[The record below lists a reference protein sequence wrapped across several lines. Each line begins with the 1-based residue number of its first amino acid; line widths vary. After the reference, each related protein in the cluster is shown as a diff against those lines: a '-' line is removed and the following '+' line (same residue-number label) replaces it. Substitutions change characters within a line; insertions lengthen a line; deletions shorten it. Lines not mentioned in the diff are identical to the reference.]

1 MKEKKLKGKM
11 NKKLKI
17 LIICAVVLIVIG
29 AGLVILKTLLS
40 SNKNEKVF
48 YTANVETYENIIEIS
63 GTVAA
68 AQEQTLQ
75 ALSAGTVTE
84 VYVSEGDHV
93 KKGDII
99 IQLDDSEQIYNLEKH
114 DYNMA
119 TKRLTASERELKLL
133 ETERATLVQKVNDR
147 KVIATFDGII
157 ADLKVAVGD
166 SLAAKDKI
174 GTLVNTD
181 YLTAEVEV
189 TETDVAKL
197 AVGQKV
203 LFTFPAYSD
212 STVEGYVTGWPAIGS
227 VTNRGATIV
236 KVNLRIDDYPEQI
249 LPYFSFTGKIEIS
262 PTEKYVVVSR
272 YAIGYEDKKP
282 YVVLAKG
289 EQKKSVTIQP
299 YGSEYVK
306 VLEGLEGGEVLLQQS
321 TPRISGMNRNRN
333 SSSRSGSSSG
343 MPSGGF
349 PSGGGMPSGG
359 GFPGR

>member
-1 MKEKKLKGKM
+1 MKKKI
-11 NKKLKI
+11 KI
-17 LIICAVVLIVIG
+17 IIISAAVLVVIG
-29 AGLVILKTLLS
+29 IGLVILKTVLS
-40 SNKNEKVF
+40 SKGNEKVF
-48 YTANVETYENIIEIS
+48 YTANLETYENVIEIS
-63 GTVAA
+63 GTIAA

-75 ALSAGTVTE
+75 ALSAGTVTA
-84 VYVSEGDHV
+84 VYVSKGDHV
-93 KKGDII
+93 SKGDII

-133 ETERATLVQKVNDR
+133 ETERATLVQKVNER

-157 ADLKVAVGD
+157 ADLKVSVGD

-189 TETDVAKL
+189 TETDVSKL
-197 AVGQKV
+197 QVGQKV
-203 LFTFPAYSD
+203 LFTFPAYTEG
-212 STVEGYVTGWPAIGS
+212 TVEGYVTGWPAIGS
-227 VTNRGATIV
+227 VTNRGATV
-236 KVNLRIDDYPEQI
+236 VTVSLRIDDYPEQI

-262 PTEKYVVVSR
+262 PTEQYVVVSR
-272 YAIGYEDKKP
+272 YAIGYENKEP
-282 YVVLAKG
+282 YVVLARG
-289 EQKKSVTIQP
+289 EQKKSVKVQS

-321 TPRISGMNRNRN
+321 TPKRSGTNRNRN
-333 SSSRSGSSSG
+333 SGGMPGGSSSTG
-343 MPSGGF
+343 SRS
-349 PSGGGMPSGG
+349 SGGGMPAG

>member
-1 MKEKKLKGKM
+1 MKKKI
-11 NKKLKI
+11 KI
-17 LIICAVVLIVIG
+17 IIICVFVLVIIGAALVVLRT
-29 AGLVILKTLLS
+29 ILGSKS
-40 SNKNEKVF
+40 NEKVF
-48 YTANVETYENIIEIS
+48 YTANVETYENVIEIS

-84 VYVSEGDHV
+84 VLVKAGDKV

-99 IQLDDSEQIYNLEKH
+99 LKLDDSEQIYNLEKH

-119 TKRLTASERELKLL
+119 TKQFSASARELKLMQ
-133 ETERATLVQKVNDR
+133 TERNSILQKVNDR

-166 SLAAKDKI
+166 SLEAKDKI

-197 AVGQKV
+197 SVGQKV
-203 LFTFPAYSD
+203 IFKFPAYTKG
-212 STVEGYVTGWPAIGS
+212 TVEGYVTGWPAIGS
-227 VTNRGATIV
+227 VTSRGATV
-236 KVNLRIDDYPEQI
+236 VNVSLRIDNYPDEI

-262 PTEKYVVVSR
+262 PTESYVVVSR
-272 YAIGYEDKKP
+272 YAIGYENKEP

-289 EQKKSVTIQP
+289 EQKKSVKVEP
-299 YGSEYVK
+299 YGREYVK
-306 VLEGLEGGEVLLQQS
+306 VLEGLEGGEVLLQQ
-321 TPRISGMNRNRN
+321 TAPKLSGMSRNKN
-333 SSSRSGSSSG
+333 TG
-343 MPSGGF
+343 MPAAGSKSGGTGMSPAGGF
-349 PSGGGMPSGG
+349 GGGMPSGG
-359 GFPGR
+359 MPPSR

>member
-1 MKEKKLKGKM
+1 MKKKI
-11 NKKLKI
+11 KI
-17 LIICAVVLIVIG
+17 LIILTAILVVIG
-29 AGLVILKTLLS
+29 IGLVILKSALG
-40 SNKNEKVF
+40 KKADEKVF
-48 YTANVETYENIIEIS
+48 YTANVETYENVIEIS

-84 VYVSEGDHV
+84 VYVKAGDQV

-189 TETDVAKL
+189 TETDVSKL

-203 LFTFPAYSD
+203 IFTFPAYGKE
-212 STVEGYVTGWPAIGS
+212 TIEGYVTGWPAIGS
-227 VTNRGATIV
+227 VTNRGATVV
-236 KVNLRIDDYPEQI
+236 KVSLRIDDYPEQI

-262 PTEKYVVVSR
+262 PTESYVVVSR
-272 YAIGYEDKKP
+272 YAIGYEDKEP

-289 EQKKSVTIQP
+289 EQKKSVKVQP
-299 YGSEYVK
+299 YGTENVK

-321 TPRISGMNRNRN
+321 KPKISGMNRNRN
-333 SSSRSGSSSG
+333 NGGSNQR
-343 MPSGGF
+343 
-349 PSGGGMPSGG
+349 GGMPAG

>member
-1 MKEKKLKGKM
+1 MKKKI
-11 NKKLKI
+11 KI
-17 LIICAVVLIVIG
+17 IIICVFVLVIIGAALVVLRT
-29 AGLVILKTLLS
+29 ILGSKS
-40 SNKNEKVF
+40 NEKVF
-48 YTANVETYENIIEIS
+48 YTANVETYENVIEIS

-84 VYVSEGDHV
+84 VLVKAGDKV

-99 IQLDDSEQIYNLEKH
+99 LKLDDSEQIYNLEKH

-119 TKRLTASERELKLL
+119 TKQFSASARELKLMQ
-133 ETERATLVQKVNDR
+133 TERNSILQKVNDR

-166 SLAAKDKI
+166 SLEAKDKI

-197 AVGQKV
+197 SVGQKV
-203 LFTFPAYSD
+203 IFKFPAYTKG
-212 STVEGYVTGWPAIGS
+212 TVEGYVTGWPAIGS
-227 VTNRGATIV
+227 VTSRGATV
-236 KVNLRIDDYPEQI
+236 VNVSLRIDNYPDEI

-262 PTEKYVVVSR
+262 PTESYVVVSR
-272 YAIGYEDKKP
+272 YAIGYENKEP

-289 EQKKSVTIQP
+289 EQKKTVKVEP
-299 YGSEYVK
+299 YGREYVK
-306 VLEGLEGGEVLLQQS
+306 VLEGLEGGEVLLQQ
-321 TPRISGMNRNRN
+321 TAPKLSGMSRNKN
-333 SSSRSGSSSG
+333 TG
-343 MPSGGF
+343 MPAAGSKSGGTGMPPAGGF
-349 PSGGGMPSGG
+349 GGGMPSGG
-359 GFPGR
+359 MPPSR

>member
-1 MKEKKLKGKM
+1 MKKKI
-11 NKKLKI
+11 KI
-17 LIICAVVLIVIG
+17 LIILTAILVVIG
-29 AGLVILKTLLS
+29 IGLVILKSALGKKTD
-40 SNKNEKVF
+40 EKVF
-48 YTANVETYENIIEIS
+48 YTANVETYENVIEIS

-84 VYVSEGDHV
+84 VYVKAGDQV

-189 TETDVAKL
+189 TETDVSKL

-203 LFTFPAYSD
+203 IFTFPAYGKE
-212 STVEGYVTGWPAIGS
+212 TIEGYVTGWPAIGS
-227 VTNRGATIV
+227 VTNRGATVV
-236 KVNLRIDDYPEQI
+236 KVSLRIDDYPEQI

-262 PTEKYVVVSR
+262 PTESYVVVSR
-272 YAIGYEDKKP
+272 YAIGYEDKEP

-289 EQKKSVTIQP
+289 EQKKSVKVQP
-299 YGSEYVK
+299 YGIENVK

-321 TPRISGMNRNRN
+321 KPKISGMNRNRN
-333 SSSRSGSSSG
+333 N
-343 MPSGGF
+343 GG
-349 PSGGGMPSGG
+349 GNQRGGMPAG